1 MTEIQ
6 LNRIK
11 KIAHALDSNLD
22 CCDVSHIR
30 REDGKAADVMVIV
43 NKAGTPAHESKPV
56 GKYQITPQGTISSY
70 GEWK

>member
-11 KIAHALDSNLD
+11 KIASVLDSDLSS
-22 CCDVSHIR
+22 CDVSHIK
-30 REDGKAADVMVIV
+30 REDGKAEDVMVIV
-43 NKAGTPAHESKPV
+43 NKLGTPAYESKPV
-56 GKYQITPQGTISSY
+56 GKYQITPQGAISSY